1 MNDDGPEDEEYFP
14 HTGATDRHFLLTF
27 FEEPLMEF
35 LKSGDSGN
43 PWNGIKVEN
52 LAKPA
57 GGTSAQERGMN
68 A

>member
-1 MNDDGPEDEEYFP
+1 MNDDGPKDEEHFS
-14 HTGATDRHFLLTF
+14 HTGATDRHFLLAF

-35 LKSGDSGN
+35 LKSRNFGN

-52 LAKPA
+52 LAKSA